1 MGTGKAYRLK
11 KTAAAGGAPVT
22 VTISGSLSINSV
34 RAFLAE
40 AESLLDATSP
50 STLTVD
56 VTDLKSVDSAGA
68 LALLELE
75 ERARKGSLPLAI
87 TGMNHEVRGVMDLI
101 DRKALAHPP
110 IHPEKTVSSFFEG
123 VGEGCVDLYRDFV
136 AVMVFLGDLI
146 IVLGRSLVHPRSV
159 RWSEVT
165 FYMKKAGIEALPIV
179 GLISVLIGLIIAF
192 MSSLQLKQF
201 GANMYVAALVGISI
215 VKELGPMMTAIIV
228 AGRSG
233 SAFAAEIGTMMVNE
247 EVDALVTMGF
257 NPIQFLAVPKVMAA
271 MVVVPLLTLY
281 AMMFGIFGG
290 LVVGVTGLDLT
301 LYTYLNQTFEN
312 IHLRDLITS
321 LIKSGVFAALIAG
334 IGCQRGFQ
342 VSGGAEAVGEATTS
356 AVVSAIFLIV
366 AADSA
371 FAVVLHYL

>member
-1 MGTGKAYRLK
+1 M
-11 KTAAAGGAPVT
+11 T
-22 VTISGSLSINSV
+22 VTISGRLSINSV
-34 RAFLAE
+34 RSFLAE
-40 AESLLDATSP
+40 AGSLFDTTPP

-68 LALLELE
+68 LALIELE
-75 ERARKGSLPLAI
+75 ERARKASLPLAI

-271 MVVVPLLTLY
+271 LVVVPLLTLY

-290 LVVGVTGLDLT
+290 LVVGITGLDLT
-301 LYTYLNQTFEN
+301 LYTYLNQTFAN
-312 IHLRDLITS
+312 IHLRDLVTS

-334 IGCQRGFQ
+334 IGCQRGFR